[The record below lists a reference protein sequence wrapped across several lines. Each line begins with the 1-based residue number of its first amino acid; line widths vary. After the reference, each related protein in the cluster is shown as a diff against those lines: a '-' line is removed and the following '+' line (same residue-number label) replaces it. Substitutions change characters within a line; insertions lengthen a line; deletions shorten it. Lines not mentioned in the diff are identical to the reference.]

1 MFVRHSVHVNSPF
14 EVCSAALARDP
25 KRWFP
30 RLGDQ
35 ALYAVGPRIAGIPIK
50 KRVHLEAGEPV
61 KLGDWMEVP
70 VTWRATYITG
80 LFPVMDGK
88 VELVPVDPDVTRLS
102 VCGMYE
108 PPLGGFGKHVDNAL
122 LHRVAEATVR
132 ELANAIAKQLE
143 SGVSIE
149 QPDPK

>member
-1 MFVRHSVHVNSPF
+1 MFIQHSVHVDRPF
-14 EVCSAALARDP
+14 EVCSATLARDP

-35 ALYAVGPRIAGIPIK
+35 ALYAVGPRIAGVPFR
-50 KRVHLEAGEPV
+50 KRVDVEAGEPV
-61 KLGDWMEVP
+61 KLGDWIAVP

-80 LFPVMDGK
+80 LFPVMVGK

-108 PPLGGFGKHVDNAL
+108 PPLGPLGKQIDDSLMHK
-122 LHRVAEATVR
+122 VADATVK
-132 ELANAIAKQLE
+132 ELAETIAKELE
-143 SGVSIE
+143 SYASIE
-149 QPDPK
+149 QLDPT